1 MVKLLGL
8 TPSQLNIT
16 EANFNAVMAL
26 PTVLRPSSMATANS
40 TATSTTQKLVS
51 TSTKSVS
58 KSSTVSTF
66 TTDKSSTATSTM
78 SGFLPDDER
87 DPDIFQYEDLSYT
100 ITSSPNATG
109 SKSSIGLVVTPPPAP
124 SPLMLPLPDYSSV
137 RLNCDTL
144 LLAGPSASVLDL
156 AAVGRMAD
164 VEVADCVELLGRLDF
179 SPSAM
184 SSIAMDVL
192 DRGVVGAPRQ
202 PYSSGNQLRG
212 NAMTMLGNL
221 LPSLVALAP
230 NMVDFNFTSN
240 FDGLAVLGQKF
251 VEPPSNGN
259 HSIPSN
265 LGASLGNKSSS
276 SGSGGNSSS
285 LAAVLVSLY
294 LVANP
299 SITGGQ
305 QQLVRQLSAVEVVGL
320 AQLLCGL
327 NATQWSTMVPAG
339 LATGVREAV
348 LASLTCRPT
357 DDVSTCPVC

>member
-1 MVKLLGL
+1 
-8 TPSQLNIT
+8 
-16 EANFNAVMAL
+16 
-26 PTVLRPSSMATANS
+26 
-40 TATSTTQKLVS
+40 
-51 TSTKSVS
+51 
-58 KSSTVSTF
+58 
-66 TTDKSSTATSTM
+66 
-78 SGFLPDDER
+78 
-87 DPDIFQYEDLSYT
+87 
-100 ITSSPNATG
+100 
-109 SKSSIGLVVTPPPAP
+109 
-124 SPLMLPLPDYSSV
+124 
-137 RLNCDTL
+137 
-144 LLAGPSASVLDL
+144 
-156 AAVGRMAD
+156 MAD
-164 VEVADCVELLGRLDF
+164 VEVADCVEILGRLDF
-179 SPSAM
+179 SSSAL

-192 DRGVVGAPRQ
+192 DRGVVGVPRQ

-221 LPSLVALAP
+221 LPGLVAFAP

-259 HSIPSN
+259 LSIPSS

-276 SGSGGNSSS
+276 SGGNSSS

-299 SITGGQ
+299 SIAGGQ

-320 AQLLCGL
+320 GQLLCGL

-357 DDVSTCPVC
+357 DDVSNVLYALLKLAQMLNFRLMPFSKICSSNLLIVLSNLFSQMQYKCSTLYLGLLERNC